1 MLLFNVI
8 YHLKL
13 NSTVLLLLTEV
24 SFNVVSILD
33 IRVVIANALFATI
46 LFQFIRRYLIFLST
60 PRLFEKKKPIGTSS
74 KFFRHLTDTRTICI
88 QRRATTGSGAFPKL
102 PVSGRAVTVSCDGGL
117 TSFGT

>member
-46 LFQFIRRYLIFLST
+46 LFQFKRRYLIFLST
-60 PRLFEKKKPIGTSS
+60 PRLFEKKAYRHILQILSS
-74 KFFRHLTDTRTICI
+74 PDGHTDYLHSAARDH
-88 QRRATTGSGAFPKL
+88 RKRGVP
-102 PVSGRAVTVSCDGGL
+102 
-117 TSFGT
+117 